1 MTAANGDFGTRTAPA
16 FLADLQDGDA
26 VNTETLLDI
35 EPLNGTTD
43 MTPNVCHDSCS
54 L

>member
-1 MTAANGDFGTRTAPA
+1 MTAANDDFGTRAASA

-26 VNTETLLDI
+26 VNTETPLDI
-35 EPLNGTTD
+35 VPVNGTTD
-43 MTPNVCHDSCS
+43 MTPNACHDSCS